1 MGSLKTVT
9 HTSGLLEISTDEPKG
24 TLVGLLKAA
33 KKEEKL
39 LLTDTSSALKYSRRA
54 IKLAKPY
61 KTDIFGE
68 SFSIKG
74 GFRYRR
80 FKRLIKESL
89 QLAISAKIHLPA
101 IEMVANEVKAW
112 LLSHK
117 TDTTAAGLLPADEK
131 VIAEVRKAKDLLESA
146 VKNLTELDSIDWGTA
161 SGPTSFSIS
170 MHYVPVEH
178 ESKHEIGLKFRAD
191 WINPLRKS
199 NDALEHFASAV
210 ENIFEL
216 QREINKKYR
225 I

>member
-1 MGSLKTVT
+1 MASLKSVT
-9 HTSGLLEISTDEPKG
+9 HTSGLLEISADEPKG

-33 KKEEKL
+33 KKEEKI
-39 LLTDTSSALKYSRRA
+39 LLTDARSALKYSRRA

-68 SFSIKG
+68 SFGIRG

-117 TDTTAAGLLPADEK
+117 TDTTAAELLPADEK
-131 VIAEVRKAKDLLESA
+131 VIAEVRKAKELLESA
-146 VKNLTELDSIDWGTA
+146 VKNLIELDSMKWGSA
-161 SGPTSFSIS
+161 SSAFYLFG
-170 MHYVPVEH
+170 MYYVPVEH
-178 ESKHEIGLKFRAD
+178 ESEHEIGLKFRAD
-191 WINPLRKS
+191 WIKQLRKS
-199 NDALEHFASAV
+199 NDSLEHFANAV
-210 ENIFEL
+210 ENIFRL